1 MLAIVDN
8 SKADMFKTLDD
19 SLAYLEAGLPLDW
32 TPGKGR

>member
-8 SKADMFKTLDD
+8 PRADMFKAVDD

-32 TPGKGR
+32 TPGERR